1 MPRPSLRRRVLGLSV
16 GATLVLWTSAA
27 WLSYQHTRREIE
39 KILDAH
45 LVQTAAVL
53 AAQAGHD
60 LDELEF
66 EHVPALHPGADRVA
80 FQVWDRR
87 GRLRAH
93 APRDLDQPLS
103 TGGEGFHDEMVAG
116 RRWRVFCHQ
125 AKSRKYRVLVAER
138 ADARA
143 RAVGELGSHLL
154 RPLVVAVP
162 LLALILWWAV
172 RRGLQPLEE
181 LADEVARR
189 APDQLAPLDTARV
202 PDEVRPLVERLNAL
216 LRRVADA
223 IRDERQFTADAAHE
237 LRTPIAAIRAQAQV
251 ARNAVDDAS
260 RSHAL
265 DGVITGCDR
274 AARLVAQLLTLER
287 IESSTDVVPD
297 TCDLAEAAR
306 RVMADLAPA
315 ALARGVQLELVADSA
330 RCVRASASCVEILLQ
345 NLLDNAIRYSPADTT
360 VSVRAGTDGPSVR
373 ISVIDQGRG
382 IPPSERANVWRRF
395 HRLVGSVESG
405 SGLGLSIV
413 ARIVE
418 LHSGTVRLGE
428 GPGGRGTCVEVVLPA
443 V

>member
-1 MPRPSLRRRVLGLSV
+1 MPRPSLQRRVLGLTV
-16 GATLVLWTSAA
+16 GATLVLWVSAA

-66 EHVPALHPGADRVA
+66 EHVPAFHPAAERVA

-93 APRDLDQPLS
+93 APRDLDEPLS
-103 TGGEGFHDEMVAG
+103 TAAEGFHDEVVAG
-116 RRWRVFCHQ
+116 TRWRVFCHQ
-125 AKSRKYRVLVAER
+125 AKSRKYTVLVADR

-143 RAVGELGSHLL
+143 RAVGALGSHLL

-162 LLALILWWAV
+162 LLALALWWTV
-172 RRGLQPLEE
+172 RRGLQPLKD
-181 LADEVARR
+181 LADDVALR

-202 PDEVRPLVERLNAL
+202 PEEVRPLVERLNDL
-216 LRRVADA
+216 LNRVADA
-223 IRDERQFTADAAHE
+223 IRNERQFTADAAHE

-251 ARNAVDDAS
+251 ARNALDVGS

-274 AARLVAQLLTLER
+274 AARLVAQLLTLAR
-287 IESSTDVVPD
+287 IEASTELGPERCDV
-297 TCDLAEAAR
+297 AEAAR
-306 RVMADLAPA
+306 RVVADVAPA
-315 ALARGVQLELVADSA
+315 ALARGVQLEVLADSA
-330 RCVRASASCVEILLQ
+330 GSVRASTSCLEILLR
-345 NLLDNAIRYSPADTT
+345 NLVDNAVRYSPPDTVVT
-360 VSVRAGTDGPSVR
+360 VSAVPDGPSVR
-373 ISVIDQGRG
+373 ISVTDQGPG
-382 IPPSERANVWRRF
+382 IPPTERANVWRRF
-395 HRLVGSVESG
+395 HRLVGGVESG

-413 ARIVE
+413 ARIAE
-418 LHSGTVRLGE
+418 LHSGSVSLGE
-428 GPGGRGTCVEVVLPA
+428 GPDSRGTRVEVALPR